1 MGKFTNDMATLVEK
15 VRSSAGA
22 RRSSLR
28 ATRKDTKSMLGH
40 NRRGR
45 RDMARC
51 LAEKAKALGAKLE
64 QQHRE
69 RKQAAGA
76 FYEHLNQMEAARNA
90 ALSAARSNTQARLG
104 SFRHERGQRA
114 GELKEALRRGVAGT
128 REAVGV
134 FKSTVRAMMSG
145 IGADVREATH
155 LWRKGLAK
163 TPRR

>member
-28 ATRKDTKSMLGH
+28 ETRKDTKSMLGH
-40 NRRGR
+40 NRREH
-45 RDMARC
+45 RDMARS
-51 LAEKAKALGAKLE
+51 LAEKAKALE
-64 QQHRE
+64 TE
-69 RKQAAGA
+69 RKQAAQS
-76 FYEHLNQMEAARNA
+76 FQERLDQEA
-90 ALSAARSNTQARLG
+90 AARSAALGIRLG
-104 SFRHERGQRA
+104 CFRHERGQRA
-114 GELKEALRRGVAGT
+114 QQVKTALRRGVAD
-128 REAVGV
+128 RRAAVSV
-134 FKSTVRAMMSG
+134 MMNS